1 MKMEMQLNR
10 IIVLFF
16 FYTSVLMS
24 QIVSEKEE
32 NLKFS
37 QIDFFDKKYEK
48 AIYSLIIDESNIS
61 DHPIMSYIDCFNE
74 GYFTIHF
81 IPKEN
86 DLKIYWRK
94 MFYAKGDFENID
106 LDSDSKK
113 IYKLLKDKFNEY
125 FIFSCQIKKEYLVNK
140 DNCTEESISIKKKA
154 KCCIYMY
161 DPTYKKW
168 KLIDII
174 YAKILPPYYNNL
186 FFKRYTK

>member
-61 DHPIMSYIDCFNE
+61 DHPIMSYID
-74 GYFTIHF
+74 
-81 IPKEN
+81 
-86 DLKIYWRK
+86 
-94 MFYAKGDFENID
+94 
-106 LDSDSKK
+106 
-113 IYKLLKDKFNEY
+113 
-125 FIFSCQIKKEYLVNK
+125 
-140 DNCTEESISIKKKA
+140 
-154 KCCIYMY
+154 
-161 DPTYKKW
+161 
-168 KLIDII
+168 
-174 YAKILPPYYNNL
+174 
-186 FFKRYTK
+186 